1 MSMDVVYG
9 DANLGVR
16 SSLGSY
22 LFSYEKGG
30 WESLRKD
37 GVEWLFRSPRPT
49 FWRATTDNDRGNGFP
64 LRSAIWMGSDLF
76 CRVESHRAVV
86 DGTELSAE
94 DLSPLSNSRLL
105 ESPLRKADSVSV
117 IFRYRPAS
125 VPEALVDVCYTV
137 TEEGMEIHFMYQ
149 GVPGLPEL
157 GVLGLRWIMPFLLP
171 GFTYTGLSGETYPD
185 RMSGGEQGTWQVDGL
200 PVAKYLVPQEC
211 GMHMESSRLDFE
223 WKGSHVRITAL
234 EKPFAFSLLPYTA
247 LELESAWH
255 QDELPPPR
263 RSVLVLAS
271 AVRGVGGI
279 DSWGSDVANPWH
291 IDATKRYEMT
301 VKVV

>member
-16 SSLGSY
+16 SSRGQY

-64 LRSAIWMGSDLF
+64 LKSAVWMGSDLF
-76 CRVESHRAVV
+76 CRVESYQAVV

-94 DLSPLSNSRLL
+94 DLSSFRNDKLL
-105 ESPLRKADSVSV
+105 ESPLRKADSISV

-125 VPEALVDVCYTV
+125 VPEALVEICYTV
-137 TEEGMEIHFMYQ
+137 TEEGMMIHFTYR
-149 GVPGLPEL
+149 GAPALPEL
-157 GVLGLRWIMPFLLP
+157 GVLGLRWIMPFKLN
-171 GFTYTGLSGETYPD
+171 GYTYTGLSGETYPD
-185 RMSGGEQGTWQVDGL
+185 RMSGGLQGTWHVDGL

-211 GMHMESSRLDFE
+211 GMHMECTNLDLG
-223 WKGSHVRITAL
+223 WKGSHVQISSVG
-234 EKPFAFSLLPYTA
+234 KPFAFSLLPYTA
-247 LELESAWH
+247 LELENAWH
-255 QDELPPPR
+255 QDELPSSR

-279 DSWGSDVANPWH
+279 DSWGSDVARPWH
-291 IDATKRYEMT
+291 IDATKDHELV